1 MDENLIRNQL
11 LEQTILLNK
20 ILERLA
26 VLEAKVTP
34 TSIEPQHNNIPGG
47 SSQALAHLNSLGIPW

>member
-20 ILERLA
+20 ILERLSA
-26 VLEAKVTP
+26 LESKVAP
-34 TSIEPQHNNIPGG
+34 PPMELQDNKPHGVP
-47 SSQALAHLNSLGIPW
+47 QALAHLNSLGIPW